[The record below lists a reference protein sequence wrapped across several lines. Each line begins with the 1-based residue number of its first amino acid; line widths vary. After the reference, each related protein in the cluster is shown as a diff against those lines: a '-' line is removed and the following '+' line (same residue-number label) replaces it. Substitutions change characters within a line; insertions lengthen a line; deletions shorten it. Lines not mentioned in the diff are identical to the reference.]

1 MSLRVSKLIDTAAVQ
16 ARFELKNTEKYKH
29 MLSTFNF
36 AFLSMSIEFEYFPKI
51 RVTSLIT
58 DY

>member
-1 MSLRVSKLIDTAAVQ
+1 MSLLVSKLIDAAAVQ
-16 ARFELKNTEKYKH
+16 ARYELKNTEKYQH

-51 RVTSLIT
+51 RVTSLSI